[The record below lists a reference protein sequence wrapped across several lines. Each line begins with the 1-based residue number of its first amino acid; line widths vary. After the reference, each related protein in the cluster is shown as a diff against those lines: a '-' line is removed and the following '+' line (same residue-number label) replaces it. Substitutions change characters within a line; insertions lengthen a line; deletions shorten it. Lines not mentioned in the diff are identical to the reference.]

1 MVLRIGAGTGGSG
14 VVADSLR
21 SRQQLL
27 AENAMLRQQVINLRR
42 AVKRPRLTP
51 AERLLL
57 VISSCVTKRWR
68 RALHIVQPDTLL
80 RWHRDLFRL
89 RWRFLSRRSKKRQPR
104 LDAELIE
111 LIRRMASNNHTW
123 GCERIRGERLKL
135 GCRVGKRTIQR
146 YVRGIRPDVVAIG
159 GGATVIRIPPSAP
172 NCNAICER
180 FLGSVRRECLNH
192 ILILSEDHPRRAL
205 RAFCAHF
212 SMGRPHQDIGQ
223 RVPADNKRPRLRG
236 QAESAGA
243 VVEFPVLGG
252 LHHEYR
258 MAA

>member
-1 MVLRIGAGTGGSG
+1 MLRLLELILEIVSG

-42 AVKRPRLTP
+42 AVKRPRLP
-51 AERLLL
+51 
-57 VISSCVTKRWR
+57 
-68 RALHIVQPDTLL
+68 
-80 RWHRDLFRL
+80 
-89 RWRFLSRRSKKRQPR
+89 
-104 LDAELIE
+104 
-111 LIRRMASNNHTW
+111 
-123 GCERIRGERLKL
+123 
-135 GCRVGKRTIQR
+135 
-146 YVRGIRPDVVAIG
+146 
-159 GGATVIRIPPSAP
+159 GATVIKIPPSAP

-192 ILILSEDHPRRAL
+192 ILILSEDHLRRAL
-205 RAFCAHF
+205 RAFCAHLN
-212 SMGRPHQDIGQ
+212 MGRPHQGIGQ
-223 RVPADNKRPRLRG
+223 RVPADNKRPRLGG